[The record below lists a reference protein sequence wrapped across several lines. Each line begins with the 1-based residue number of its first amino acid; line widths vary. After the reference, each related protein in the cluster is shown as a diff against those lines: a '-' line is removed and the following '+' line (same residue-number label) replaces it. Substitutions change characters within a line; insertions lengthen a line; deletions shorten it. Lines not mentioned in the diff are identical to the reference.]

1 MRVTGFTAQNK
12 EVNVM
17 RPSWDA
23 YFMEITHVVASRST
37 CLRRQVGAVII
48 KDRRILSTGYNGAP
62 KGLAHCQE
70 VGCIRE
76 KNNIPSG
83 ERHELC
89 RALHAE
95 QNAILQAALYGV
107 SIADATI
114 YCTTHPCVMC
124 AKMLINAGMKEVV
137 ISGTYP
143 DPMSAALL
151 EEAGLV
157 VRFITDEGNGVAQ
170 GK

>member
-1 MRVTGFTAQNK
+1 VPLFQFMSNPEEVK
-12 EVNVM
+12 EM

-23 YFMEITHVVASRST
+23 YFMEITRVVASRST
-37 CLRRQVGAVII
+37 CLRRKVGATII
-48 KDRRILSTGYNGAP
+48 KDKRILTTGYNGAP

-70 VGCIRE
+70 VGCIRAE
-76 KNNIPSG
+76 KQVPSG

-107 SIADATI
+107 SISGATV

-124 AKMLINAGMKEVV
+124 AKMMINAGMKEVV
-137 ISGTYP
+137 ISKSYP
-143 DPMSAALL
+143 DQLAAELL
-151 EEAGLV
+151 EEAG
-157 VRFITDEGNGVAQ
+157 VRVRYFSDAESEVTHD
-170 GK
+170 

>member
-1 MRVTGFTAQNK
+1 
-12 EVNVM
+12 M

-23 YFMEITHVVASRST
+23 YFMEITRVVASRST
-37 CLRRQVGAVII
+37 CLRRKVGATII
-48 KDRRILSTGYNGAP
+48 KDKRILTTGYNGAP

-70 VGCIRE
+70 VGCIRAE
-76 KNNIPSG
+76 KQVPSG

-107 SIADATI
+107 SISGATV

-124 AKMLINAGMKEVV
+124 AKMMINAGMKEVV
-137 ISGTYP
+137 ISKSYP
-143 DPMSAALL
+143 DQLAAELL
-151 EEAGLV
+151 EEAG
-157 VRFITDEGNGVAQ
+157 VRVRYFSDAESEVTHD
-170 GK
+170 